1 MTEAEWESCT
11 DPTPMLEFLHG
22 RPSERKLRL
31 FGCACCRQIWD
42 FLTDQRCR
50 TAVEQAER
58 YAEGLA
64 SKRSLTPVRV
74 EARQAVRKANAYW
87 RRRAFHACL
96 KLVEDKAASAVAAV
110 AAQNAFRAV
119 QYSRGMHQAARGT
132 QAALLRD
139 IFGPLPF
146 RAVHIAPSLLTKND
160 SLLPQLARAAYE
172 NRSLPAG
179 TLDEA
184 RLLVLADALEDAGLT
199 DAEVLGHLRSGGP
212 HVRGCWVVDAVLGQK

>member
-1 MTEAEWESCT
+1 
-11 DPTPMLEFLHG
+11 MLVFLHG
-22 RPSERKLRL
+22 RSSERKLRL
-31 FGCACCRQIWD
+31 FGCACCRQIWA

-64 SKRSLTPVRV
+64 SKKSLTPVRV
-74 EARQAVRKANAYW
+74 EARQAVREANTYW

-119 QYSRGMHQAARGT
+119 VYGHGMHQAARGT

-146 RAVHIAPSLLTKND
+146 REVSIDASLLTKND
-160 SLLPQLARAAYE
+160 ALVTKLARAAYE
-172 NRSLPAG
+172 DRSLPAG
-179 TLDEA
+179 TLDRS
-184 RLLVLADALEDAGLT
+184 RLLVLADALEDAGMM
-199 DAEVLGHLRSGGP
+199 DAEVLAHLRSGGP
-212 HVRGCWVVDAVLGQK
+212 HVRGCWAVDATLGQK